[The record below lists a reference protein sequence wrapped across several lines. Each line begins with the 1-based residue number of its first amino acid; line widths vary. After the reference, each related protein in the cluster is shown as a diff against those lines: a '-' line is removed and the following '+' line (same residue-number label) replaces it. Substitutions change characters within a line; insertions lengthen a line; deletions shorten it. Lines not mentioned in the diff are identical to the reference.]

1 MALEFSERGRG
12 EQAPMRDPIR
22 IAGREIRPGEQLS
35 FDVPIVDLSIR
46 TPMTMPLQVIHG
58 AEEGPRLFISAALHG
73 DEINGVEI
81 VQRVMADP
89 ELAALRGTLI
99 AVPIVNVFGFVAQ
112 KRYLPD
118 RRDLNRSFPGSAR
131 GSLAARLAHLFL
143 SEIVGNATHGI
154 DLHTGAIHRTNYPQ
168 VRANLDQPET
178 EKLARAFGAPV
189 IINSGFREGS
199 LRESAA
205 KWRVPVLVYEAGE
218 ALRHDETGIAIG
230 VRGVYNVMEALGM
243 LPVKGALE
251 AVGEPLIARSSTW
264 VRAPQSG
271 VLREPVALGS
281 VVEEGATLGY
291 VADPLGDGRVAVKGR
306 REGLIIGLT
315 NLPLVYE
322 GDALFH
328 LVRTVGDQV
337 NAAELE
343 VPAGGSGPDS
353 EEADEA
359 LTYG

>member
-1 MALEFSERGRG
+1 
-12 EQAPMRDPIR
+12 MRDPIR
-22 IAGREIRPGEQLS
+22 IAGQEIGPGEQLS
-35 FDVPIVDLSIR
+35 FDVPIVDLSTR
-46 TPMTMPLQVIHG
+46 TPMTMPVQVIHG
-58 AEEGPRLFISAALHG
+58 VEEGPRLFISAALHG

-89 ELAALRGTLI
+89 ALATLRGTLI
-99 AVPIVNVFGFVAQ
+99 AVPVVNVFGFVAQ
-112 KRYLPD
+112 QRYLPD

-131 GSLAARLAHLFL
+131 GSLAARLANLFL

-154 DLHTGAIHRTNYPQ
+154 DLHTGALHRSNYPQ

-205 KWRVPVLVYEAGE
+205 KWRVPVLVYEVGE
-218 ALRHDETGIAIG
+218 ALRHDEPGIAIG
-230 VRGVYNVMEALGM
+230 VRGVYSVIEALGM
-243 LPVKGALE
+243 LPARRE
-251 AVGEPLIARSSTW
+251 ADPAPEPLIARSSTW
-264 VRAPQSG
+264 VRAPRSG
-271 VLREPVALGS
+271 VLREPVAIGS
-281 VVEEGATLGY
+281 VVEKGATLGY
-291 VADPLGDGRVAVKGR
+291 IADPFGEERVAVNARG
-306 REGLIIGLT
+306 EGLVIGLT

-328 LVRTVGDQV
+328 LVRTVGEQV
-337 NAAELE
+337 NATELE
-343 VPAGGSGPDS
+343 VPAGGLGPDS

>member
-1 MALEFSERGRG
+1 
-12 EQAPMRDPIR
+12 MRDPIR
-22 IAGREIRPGEQLS
+22 IAGQEIRPGEQLS
-35 FDVPIVDLSIR
+35 FDVPIVDLSTR
-46 TPMTMPLQVIHG
+46 TPMTMPVQVIHG
-58 AEEGPRLFISAALHG
+58 IEEGPRLFISAALHG

-89 ELAALRGTLI
+89 ALAALHGTLI
-99 AVPIVNVFGFVAQ
+99 AVPVVNVFGFVAQ
-112 KRYLPD
+112 QRYLPD

-205 KWRVPVLVYEAGE
+205 KWRVPVLVYEVGE
-218 ALRHDETGIAIG
+218 ALRHDEPGIAIG

-243 LPVKGALE
+243 LPARRE
-251 AVGEPLIARSSTW
+251 AEPAPEPLIARSSTW
-264 VRAPQSG
+264 VRAPRSG
-271 VLREPVALGS
+271 VLREPVTIGS
-281 VVEEGATLGY
+281 VVEKGATLGY
-291 VADPLGDGRVAVKGR
+291 IADPFGEERVEVKARG
-306 REGLIIGLT
+306 EGLVIGLT
-315 NLPLVYE
+315 YLPLVYE

-328 LVRTVGDQV
+328 LVRTVGEQV
-337 NAAELE
+337 NATELE
-343 VPAGGSGPDS
+343 VPAGGLGPDA